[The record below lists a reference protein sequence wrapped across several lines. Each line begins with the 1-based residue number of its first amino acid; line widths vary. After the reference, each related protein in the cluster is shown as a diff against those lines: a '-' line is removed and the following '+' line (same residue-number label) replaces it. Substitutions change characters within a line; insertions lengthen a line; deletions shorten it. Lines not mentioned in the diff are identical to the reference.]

1 MVVKDRMKELETNP
15 AAKIHKIEEELEGKS
30 LDPVNNCEQDD
41 FVTFLVQIEKMNS
54 GVEKIEENNQ
64 KIKETQKHFFD
75 EPSTAGREM
84 YQAEHKNLMK
94 VSKDF
99 KATCQHFIKLKIVFL
114 GCFLLKLSLSR
125 KIKGLDLG

>member
-41 FVTFLVQIEKMNS
+41 FVTFLLQIEKMNS
-54 GVEKIEENNQ
+54 GVEKIEENNR

-94 VSKDF
+94 VGKDL
-99 KATCQHFIKLKIVFL
+99 KANCQHFIKL
-114 GCFLLKLSLSR
+114 
-125 KIKGLDLG
+125 

>member
-1 MVVKDRMKELETNP
+1 MVVRDRIKELQTDP
-15 AAKIHKIEEELEGKS
+15 AAKIQKIEEKEAGKS
-30 LDPVNNCEQDD
+30 AEHDKSCERDN

-84 YQAEHKNLMK
+84 YQAEHKTLMK
-94 VSKDF
+94 VGVTKVLRGNQLHHRIWIL
-99 KATCQHFIKLKIVFL
+99 TVVI
-114 GCFLLKLSLSR
+114 
-125 KIKGLDLG
+125 